1 MGVGEMEG
9 CREGEELCMGGGGGW
24 EKNVRGEQKKRNE
37 GERKLSLHCSWHFMS
52 STLKN
57 VSTPKLRV

>member
-9 CREGEELCMGGGGGW
+9 CREGEELCMGGGGVVGR
-24 EKNVRGEQKKRNE
+24 KMSGGSKRNE
-37 GERKLSLHCSWHFMS
+37 RERKLSLHCSWHFMP